1 MQPTNLLSEPACRL
15 LEPINIDFDFVEV
28 SDGFWFDM
36 EGKNLIK
43 NQKRL
48 KGSPRAFV
56 RYTYDEDKI
65 TNPKPFIDGMD
76 NTFP

>member
-1 MQPTNLLSEPACRL
+1 
-15 LEPINIDFDFVEV
+15 
-28 SDGFWFDM
+28 M